1 VWVREGMT
9 DRRETKSVTAVPD
22 ATNTTP
28 PFTLRLFL
36 HAWGLVVVAVLVV
49 GVAGA
54 LVALGNLTAPDF
66 IALVAP
72 LAALLAVI
80 AAARGTG
87 DAGRGPGAARP
98 KP

>member
-1 VWVREGMT
+1 M
-9 DRRETKSVTAVPD
+9 PD

-54 LVALGNLTAPDF
+54 LVALGNLTSPDF
-66 IALVAP
+66 IALVVP
-72 LAALLAVI
+72 LAALLGVI
-80 AAARGTG
+80 AVARGTA
-87 DAGRGPGAARP
+87 DAGDRPGPGPGSRP
-98 KP
+98 A